1 MNTHVIN
8 SNRRSSRQNNSSRM
22 DPNTFAK
29 RDIKGYD
36 RGKPCHYYTKGVTSH
51 VVARHIVVTGLAP
64 VMFSLVLCS
73 LLFLLAA
80 CGQQGATTGGS
91 STQATPTAAPA
102 LDAYGTPIVFP
113 TKAPQHIVSL
123 VPSTSEILGAL
134 HLDSR
139 VVGVDYYTNYP
150 ASLAALPKI
159 SSVAGKFNIE
169 QIVKLKPDL
178 VLSYGG
184 ETKQYDTQLKQ
195 LGMNVVDLQLTN
207 LTQTL
212 QAITLVG
219 RLTFAQDAANTLVKQ
234 MQQQIDQTK
243 AAVKG
248 TTTTPIMLEVDDTT
262 PGKPFVF
269 GGTSFGDEL
278 TQDAGASNIFH
289 NNTSNGGYPQVTD
302 EAVISANPQY
312 IILTEDPAYGGN
324 ASAVY
329 KRPNW
334 GNIAAVKNHEVY
346 HVNVD
351 IMQRPG
357 PRIVEGLRCVAQIVH
372 PDKFSGALPA
382 YCSATV

>member
-1 MNTHVIN
+1 MNTRVI
-8 SNRRSSRQNNSSRM
+8 
-22 DPNTFAK
+22 
-29 RDIKGYD
+29 
-36 RGKPCHYYTKGVTSH
+36 TSH
-51 VVARHIVVTGLAP
+51 RILSEGFA
-64 VMFSLVLCS
+64 MFFLVLCS
-73 LLFLLAA
+73 LLLLLSG
-80 CGQQGATTGGS
+80 CGQQGTTTGGTS
-91 STQATPTAAPA
+91 ATPTATTA
-102 LDAYGTPIVFP
+102 LDVYGTPIVFP

-134 HLDSR
+134 HLDTR

-150 ASLAALPKI
+150 ASLAALPKV
-159 SSVAGKFNIE
+159 SSVDGKFNIE

-184 ETKQYDTQLKQ
+184 ETKQYDVQLKQ

-212 QAITLVG
+212 QDITLVG
-219 RLTFAQDAANTLVKQ
+219 RLTFAQDAANALVRQ

-248 TTTTPIMLEVDDTT
+248 TTTASVMLEVDDST

-269 GGTSFGDEL
+269 GGGSFGDEL
-278 TQDAGASNIFH
+278 AQDAGASNIFH
-289 NNTSNGGYPQVTD
+289 NSTSNGGYPQVTD
-302 EAVISANPQY
+302 EAVIVANPQY
-312 IILTEDPAYGGN
+312 IILTEDPAYGGT
-324 ASAVY
+324 ASVVY

-334 GNIAAVKNHEVY
+334 GNIAAVKNHKVF
-346 HVNVD
+346 HINVD

-372 PDKFSGALPA
+372 SDKFSGPLPD
-382 YCSATV
+382 YCSASV